1 METEIKEEI
10 KVEKVKVKKPGE
22 IIFIPMWMKALP
34 ICDNEYTSNIAKK
47 INVTYSHLLFLLDA
61 FKERG
66 YINMEKQG
74 RLNISTLTV
83 SGRELSVK
91 CTEIIKMIE
100 KK

>member
-61 FKERG
+61 FKEASNALL
-66 YINMEKQG
+66 YLASSEYLAI
-74 RLNISTLTV
+74 LV
-83 SGRELSVK
+83 S
-91 CTEIIKMIE
+91 
-100 KK
+100 